1 MEQKKM
7 KRILFGLCLVLFSIL
22 LLLEALMLENIG
34 SHPDT
39 SAKIMIGTAILSL
52 IGFSMVYLNLPDD
65 KA

>member
-7 KRILFGLCLVLFSIL
+7 KRVLFGLCLVLFSIL
-22 LLLEALMLENIG
+22 LLLEVLIFVSTGLSLE
-34 SHPDT
+34 T
-39 SAKIMIGTAILSL
+39 CAKLMIGTAILSL